1 MTTAT
6 LVRSGRGG
14 RPRPPSN
21 QAYTDVISSVSREIP
36 YERNGNNRTR
46 TPQTLARGGSPPYTR
61 TALSLR
67 GAQRATRQSPG
78 REDGRFVHEYP
89 QTLASTVTVPYTNN
103 YKNCRRSPLLTFPFR
118 EIPTVT
124 PFPRNDKQYRRER
137 RLIRT
142 DVIKTNVHPYRIV
155 IARSA
160 TRDAAISRKGRRTIR
175 TRISSNT
182 CQRWLTAVHRCHS
195 GALVEKST
203 TVEAETIVHE
213 YPQTL
218 ARGGSPP
225 HMLTDNLQREVE
237 KASKDRI

>member
-1 MTTAT
+1 M
-6 LVRSGRGG
+6 SFRG
-14 RPRPPSN
+14 
-21 QAYTDVISSVSREIP
+21 VSREIP
-36 YERNGNNRTR
+36 YEMNGNNRTR
-46 TPQTLARGGSPPYTR
+46 TPQTLAR
-61 TALSLR
+61 
-67 GAQRATRQSPG
+67 
-78 REDGRFVHEYP
+78 
-89 QTLASTVTVPYTNN
+89 TVTVPYTNN

-137 RLIRT
+137 RSIRT
-142 DVIKTNVHPYRIV
+142 DVIKTNVYPYRIV

-160 TRDAAISRKGRRTIR
+160 KRDAAISRKGRRTIR

-182 CQRWLTAVHRCHS
+182 CLRWLTAAHRCHS
-195 GALVEKST
+195 GALVEKSPM
-203 TVEAETIVHE
+203 VEAETIVNE
-213 YPQTL
+213 YPQTLASAGPL

>member
-1 MTTAT
+1 M
-6 LVRSGRGG
+6 SFRG
-14 RPRPPSN
+14 
-21 QAYTDVISSVSREIP
+21 VSREIP
-36 YERNGNNRTR
+36 YGRSGNNRTR
-46 TPQTLARGGSPPYTR
+46 TPQTLARTGS
-61 TALSLR
+61 
-67 GAQRATRQSPG
+67 
-78 REDGRFVHEYP
+78 
-89 QTLASTVTVPYTNN
+89 VPYTNN

-175 TRISSNT
+175 TRISSNA
-182 CQRWLTAVHRCHS
+182 CPRWLTAVHRCHS

-203 TVEAETIVHE
+203 TVEVATTVHE
-213 YPQTL
+213 YPQTLARAGSAPL

>member
-1 MTTAT
+1 MSFRA
-6 LVRSGRGG
+6 LV
-14 RPRPPSN
+14 
-21 QAYTDVISSVSREIP
+21 EK
-36 YERNGNNRTR
+36 
-46 TPQTLARGGSPPYTR
+46 SPTVEAE
-61 TALSLR
+61 TI
-67 GAQRATRQSPG
+67 
-78 REDGRFVHEYP
+78 VHEYP
-89 QTLASTVTVPYTNN
+89 QTLARTGSVPYTNN

-118 EIPTVT
+118 ESPTVT

-175 TRISSNT
+175 TRISSNA
-182 CQRWLTAVHRCHS
+182 RPRRRAAVHRCHS
-195 GALVEKST
+195 GALVEKFP

-213 YPQTL
+213 YSQTLARAGSAPL

-237 KASKDRI
+237 KTSKDRI

>member
-46 TPQTLARGGSPPYTR
+46 TPQTLARGGSP
-61 TALSLR
+61 
-67 GAQRATRQSPG
+67 
-78 REDGRFVHEYP
+78 
-89 QTLASTVTVPYTNN
+89 PYTNN

-160 TRDAAISRKGRRTIR
+160 TRDAAISRKGRRTWR
-175 TRISSNT
+175 TRISSNA
-182 CQRWLTAVHRCHS
+182 CSHGLRALPAVAHRRTPMS
-195 GALVEKST
+195 FRALVEKSP

-218 ARGGSPP
+218 ARTGSVPCLRW
-225 HMLTDNLQREVE
+225 LTAVHRCHFE
-237 KASKDRI
+237 R

>member
-1 MTTAT
+1 M
-6 LVRSGRGG
+6 SFRG
-14 RPRPPSN
+14 
-21 QAYTDVISSVSREIP
+21 VSREIP

-46 TPQTLARGGSPPYTR
+46 TPQTLARGGSP
-61 TALSLR
+61 
-67 GAQRATRQSPG
+67 
-78 REDGRFVHEYP
+78 
-89 QTLASTVTVPYTNN
+89 PYTNN

-182 CQRWLTAVHRCHS
+182 CSHGHRRTPMS
-195 GALVEKST
+195 FRALVEKST
-203 TVEAETIVHE
+203 TVEVATTVHE

-218 ARGGSPP
+218 ARAGSAPLARGCSPP